1 MTGVDFIYMLVE
13 VKPFEEPRGLLK
25 DGVIV
30 MEILVVKDKRIDY
43 DGSAIQSHWAYRN
56 FGILGNSLVVFR
68 GKCDV
73 RVKEMIDIED
83 LRGSKEIKSDNMVHY
98 IIEVFDLPNV
108 LFAST
113 LQKLFIAKLCEVL
126 REYGVKTARK
136 GDDIY
141 VDGRKLSIS
150 IATVSPVSIK
160 IHIGINVEAK
170 GIPEGVDT
178 IGLKELGITDI
189 KGFMEKTGEAL
200 VVEFKK
206 VKRDSLKVRW
216 AQ

>member
-1 MTGVDFIYMLVE
+1 ME
-13 VKPFEEPRGLLK
+13 LLIIK
-25 DGVIV
+25 D
-30 MEILVVKDKRIDY
+30 RWIDY

-73 RVKEMIDIED
+73 KVREMIDIED
-83 LRGSKEIKSDNMVHY
+83 LRQNKEIRGDDMVHY
-98 IIEVFDLPNV
+98 IIEVFDLVNA

-113 LQKLFIAKLCEVL
+113 LQKLFVAKLSEVL
-126 REYGVKTARK
+126 ANYGVKTVRK

-141 VDGRKLSIS
+141 VDGKKLSIS

-160 IHIGINVEAK
+160 IHIGINVEAS
-170 GIPEGVDT
+170 GIPEGVDA
-178 IGLKELGITDI
+178 IGLKELGIMGVDN
-189 KGFMEKTGEAL
+189 FMEKTGRAL
-200 VVEFKK
+200 VEEFNK
-206 VKRDSLKVRW
+206 VKKDSLKVRW

>member
-1 MTGVDFIYMLVE
+1 ME
-13 VKPFEEPRGLLK
+13 LL
-25 DGVIV
+25 I
-30 MEILVVKDKRIDY
+30 VKDKRIDY

-73 RVKEMIDIED
+73 KVEEMIDIED
-83 LRGSKEIKSDNMVHY
+83 LRAKKEIRSDDMVHY
-98 IIEVFDLPNV
+98 IIEVFDFPNV
-108 LFAST
+108 LLAST

-126 REYGVKTARK
+126 GDYGIKTVRK

-141 VDGRKLSIS
+141 VNGKKLSIS

-170 GIPEGVDT
+170 GIPKGVDA
-178 IGLKELGITDI
+178 IGLKEIGINDVD
-189 KGFMEKTGEAL
+189 GFMDRTGKAL
-200 VVEFKK
+200 VEEFKK
-206 VKRDSLKVRW
+206 VKKDSLKVRW
-216 AQ
+216 AS

>member
-1 MTGVDFIYMLVE
+1 MELLVI
-13 VKPFEEPRGLLK
+13 R
-25 DGVIV
+25 
-30 MEILVVKDKRIDY
+30 DKRIDY
-43 DGSAIQSHWAYRN
+43 DGSAIKSHWAYRN

-73 RVKEMIDIED
+73 KVEEMIDIED
-83 LRGSKEIKSDNMVHY
+83 LRASKEIKSDDMVHY
-98 IIEVFDLPNV
+98 IIEVFDLVNT

-126 REYGVKTARK
+126 GEYGIKTIRK

-141 VDGRKLSIS
+141 VSGKKLSIS
-150 IATVSPVSIK
+150 IATVSPVSVK
-160 IHIGINVEAK
+160 IHIGINVEAR
-170 GIPEGVDT
+170 GIPAGVDA

-189 KGFMEKTGEAL
+189 DDFMEKTGKAL
-200 VVEFKK
+200 VAEFEK
-206 VKRDSLKVRW
+206 VKKDSLKVRW

>member
-1 MTGVDFIYMLVE
+1 
-13 VKPFEEPRGLLK
+13 
-25 DGVIV
+25 
-30 MEILVVKDKRIDY
+30 MELLVVKDRRIDY

-73 RVKEMIDIED
+73 KVEEMIDIED
-83 LRGSKEIKSDNMVHY
+83 LRQSREIKSDDMVHY
-98 IIEVFDLPNV
+98 IIEVFDFPNV
-108 LFAST
+108 LLAST

-126 REYGVKTARK
+126 AEYEVKTTRK

-141 VDGRKLSIS
+141 VGGKKLSIS
-150 IATVSPVSIK
+150 IATVSPVSVK

-170 GIPEGVDT
+170 GIPEGVDA
-178 IGLKELGITDI
+178 IGLKELGITDVE
-189 KGFMEKTGEAL
+189 GFMERTGKAL
-200 VVEFKK
+200 VEEFSK
-206 VKRDSLKVRW
+206 VKKDSLKVRW

>member
-1 MTGVDFIYMLVE
+1 ME
-13 VKPFEEPRGLLK
+13 VL
-25 DGVIV
+25 IV
-30 MEILVVKDKRIDY
+30 RDRRIDY

-68 GKCDV
+68 GKCN
-73 RVKEMIDIED
+73 VKVEEMIDIED
-83 LRGSKEIKSDNMVHY
+83 LRQKKEIKSDDMVHY
-98 IIEVFDLPNV
+98 IIEVFDFPNV
-108 LFAST
+108 LLASA

-126 REYGVKTARK
+126 ADYGVKTARR

-141 VDGRKLSIS
+141 VNGKKLSIS

-160 IHIGINVEAK
+160 MHIGINVEAK
-170 GIPEGVDT
+170 GIPEGVEAV
-178 IGLKELGITDI
+178 GLKEIGINDI
-189 KGFMEKTGEAL
+189 EGFMEKTGKAL
-200 VVEFKK
+200 VEEFNK

>member
-1 MTGVDFIYMLVE
+1 ME
-13 VKPFEEPRGLLK
+13 VL
-25 DGVIV
+25 IV
-30 MEILVVKDKRIDY
+30 RDRRIDY

-68 GKCDV
+68 GKCN
-73 RVKEMIDIED
+73 VKVEEMIDIED
-83 LRGSKEIKSDNMVHY
+83 LRQKKEIKSDDMVHY
-98 IIEVFDLPNV
+98 IIEVFDFPNV
-108 LFAST
+108 LLASA

-126 REYGVKTARK
+126 ADYGVKTARR

-141 VDGRKLSIS
+141 VNGKKLSIS

-160 IHIGINVEAK
+160 MHIGINVEAN
-170 GIPEGVDT
+170 GIPEGVEAV
-178 IGLKELGITDI
+178 GLKEIGINDI
-189 KGFMEKTGEAL
+189 EGFMEKTGKAL
-200 VVEFKK
+200 VEEFNK

>member
-1 MTGVDFIYMLVE
+1 
-13 VKPFEEPRGLLK
+13 
-25 DGVIV
+25 
-30 MEILVVKDKRIDY
+30 MELLVVKEGRIDY
-43 DGSAIQSHWAYRN
+43 DGSAIRSHWAYRN

-73 RVKEMIDIED
+73 RVEEMIDIED
-83 LRGSKEIKSDNMVHY
+83 LRQSKEIKSDDMVHY
-98 IIEVFDLPNV
+98 IIEVFDLVNA

-126 REYGVKTARK
+126 EQYGVKTGRK

-141 VDGRKLSIS
+141 VNGRKLSIS
-150 IATVSPVSIK
+150 IATVSPVSVK

-170 GIPEGVDT
+170 GIPAGVDA
-178 IGLKELGITDI
+178 IGLKELGIMDI
-189 KGFMEKTGEAL
+189 EDFMERTGKAL
-200 VVEFKK
+200 VAEFEK
-206 VKRDSLKVRW
+206 VKKDSLKVRW